1 LGRIQR
7 YLENVIRARIDRIPG
22 LHKALAERDLRRR
35 IKDISRSPLLDL
47 EFYSAQAGIVFANRK
62 AAASHFFEF
71 GLQQGLSTNALYQ
84 DEWYRYFAGVT
95 DDEPRFLSVLYGNE
109 GLTTTS
115 PLFDAQRW
123 ADQRAAAGYERPK
136 NLRSALETFLESV
149 DSDTVLPSHSYA
161 VADRLYADARRD
173 AIATSKYNNEKAHH
187 ARPRLSED
195 WTEQPLTDEGDSTA
209 LVSIV
214 MPVRNRDQVVAR
226 AITSVC
232 AQQHEN
238 WELLVVDDGSTDDTA
253 VVVAGLAEQD
263 PRITLIRA
271 GASGVSSARNKGIAA
286 ARGQYVAFLDS
297 DNQWRPGFLRACSS
311 MLDRSPAAVA
321 AHAAVEWT
329 TNEDQP
335 SRYLALVGN
344 RDDLLYGGNFV
355 DLNTL
360 VVRRERLIE
369 AGCFDESLKRWVDYD
384 LVIRL
389 LALGDLAFVPMVGV
403 SYDGSEAPDRISN
416 TEVPGWEQV
425 VLSKYLV
432 DWTKILERPRQ
443 PDLTSIVMLTYA
455 DWLFTLQATRS
466 ILSDSR
472 PARSEFIVFD
482 NGSPRST
489 TEILSAALSGSTRVH
504 PHRSFRNLNFALG
517 CNAAFA
523 RTSGEYV
530 AFVNNDVTVHDGW
543 LAELM
548 SAMHTIGNAAAV
560 QSKVLNPNGSIQCLG
575 IDTGTIPP
583 SFLKDDRVGATE
595 KTAPV
600 RIDAVSAIAAL
611 YSSSAFER
619 VKGFDP
625 IYSNGLEDADL
636 ALRIRDSDQGGMYM
650 IPLSSVVHHE
660 SFSPGRFDSM
670 ESNVEI
676 FARRWQTPAKSS

>member
-1 LGRIQR
+1 
-7 YLENVIRARIDRIPG
+7 LEHTIRARIHDIPVLRKILDG
-22 LHKALAERDLRRR
+22 RCLRRQ
-35 IKDISRSPLLDL
+35 ISDISRSPLLDL
-47 EFYSAQAGIVFANRK
+47 EYYSAQAGIVFANRK
-62 AAASHFFEF
+62 DAASHFIEF
-71 GLQQGLSTNALYQ
+71 GLQQGLSTTVLYQ

-95 DDEPRFLSVLYGNE
+95 DGEPRFLSVLYGDE
-109 GLTTTS
+109 ELTTTS
-115 PLFDAQRW
+115 PLFDARRW
-123 ADQRAAAGYERPK
+123 ADERVAAGHERPK
-136 NLRSALETFLESV
+136 DLRSALETFLESAGP
-149 DSDTVLPSHSYA
+149 DTALPSHPYT

-173 AIATSKYNNEKAHH
+173 AIATSEYNNQKAHH
-187 ARPRLSED
+187 TRTRLSED
-195 WTEQPLTDEGDSTA
+195 WSAQPLPDADNSTA
-209 LVSIV
+209 LVSVV

-226 AITSVC
+226 AIASVC
-232 AQQHEN
+232 AQQHGN
-238 WELLVVDDGSTDDTA
+238 WELIVVDDGSTDATA
-253 VVVAGLAEQD
+253 LVVARLAEQD
-263 PRITLIRA
+263 SRITLIRA
-271 GASGVSSARNKGIAA
+271 GASGVSAARNKGIAA

-297 DNQWRPGFLRACSS
+297 DNEWRPGFLRACSS

-321 AHAAVEWT
+321 AHTAVEWT
-329 TNEDQP
+329 TSEDRP
-335 SRYLALVGN
+335 SLYLALVGN

-389 LALGDLAFVPMVGV
+389 LALGDIAFVPVVGV

-443 PDLTSIVMLTYA
+443 PGLMSIVMLTYA

-530 AFVNNDVTVHDGW
+530 TFINNDVTVHDGW
-543 LAELM
+543 LAELT
-548 SAMHTIGNAAAV
+548 SAMQTIGNVAAV
-560 QSKVLNPNGSIQCLG
+560 QSKVINPDGSIQCIG
-575 IDTGTIPP
+575 IDTKTIPP
-583 SFLKDDRVGATE
+583 SFLNVDRVEAT
-595 KTAPV
+595 KNPAPV

-619 VKGFDP
+619 VEGFDP

-636 ALRIRDSDQGGMYM
+636 ALRMRDSDQGAMYM
-650 IPLSSVVHHE
+650 IPVSVVVHHK

-676 FARRWQTPAKSS
+676 FTQRWQTPAKSS